1 MKRVVANIILAI
13 VFIFMFAILP
23 ILVGIVVEAVADVIT
38 INFIMKVVYI
48 MLACSFI
55 CILKK

>member
-13 VFIFMFAILP
+13 VFMFMFVGLP
-23 ILVGIVVEAVADVIT
+23 IIIGGIVEAIADVIT

-48 MLACSFI
+48 MLVCSFI